1 VAIDHFNTDS
11 QSVLVYATDR
21 GFIHGWDLRQK
32 KGAWV
37 MHNKPDLGSLKTF
50 LIDPLRNWLITVTS
64 RGFYTCWDLRFLIPI
79 KTWRHSIAT
88 KHSIYRV
95 APSPPSKQQNSRSSP
110 LFFAATGGNEV
121 QLWDIESAVTRQ
133 VLRAMPEGDPQP
145 QSTPAIMYNPHSQD
159 FGTDDLQRQMTSCQ
173 PSMRAILTGPSESTT
188 GMPSYVITAGTDR
201 QIRYWDLSNV
211 SRSFVIAGPASSPVF
226 STQTVGP
233 TTFFLEQASPLGSS
247 SSTDQIMRFPTQESR
262 GKLRTPVHHK
272 DTILDLE
279 MLELPTRLL
288 VSGSR
293 DGKNKVW
300 K

>member
-1 VAIDHFNTDS
+1 
-11 QSVLVYATDR
+11 
-21 GFIHGWDLRQK
+21 
-32 KGAWV
+32 

-159 FGTDDLQRQMTSCQ
+159 FGTDDLQRQVLNF
-173 PSMRAILTGPSESTT
+173 PP
-188 GMPSYVITAGTDR
+188 YVL
-201 QIRYWDLSNV
+201 WE
-211 SRSFVIAGPASSPVF
+211 FVF
-226 STQTVGP
+226 SRDEALFIVGP
-233 TTFFLEQASPLGSS
+233 DDFVPALDASD
-247 SSTDQIMRFPTQESR
+247 TDWSQR
-262 GKLRTPVHHK
+262 VHHRHAQ
-272 DTILDLE
+272 LCHHCGN
-279 MLELPTRLL
+279 R
-288 VSGSR
+288 
-293 DGKNKVW
+293 
-300 K
+300 